1 MTEGKICKAFNFDLN
16 IKKLKE
22 FYPNSDYKQAYKDL
36 KRFFKSN
43 GFKHRQWS
51 GYISEKPLSV
61 SEILDFTEQLWN
73 KFPWLELCA
82 TRFDVT
88 NIGKTYD
95 LLAMR
100 VASKSPTRKEKV
112 YYFKKG
118 RVNDGSAFSSAQSN
132 MRVTKSEDKQKQC
145 QFKPKR

>member
-61 SEILDFTEQLWN
+61 SEVLDFTEQLWN

-112 YYFKKG
+112 YNFKKG
-118 RVNDGSAFSSAQSN
+118 RVNSGSAFTNA
-132 MRVTKSEDKQKQC
+132 KSQANTLEPEATQARQA
-145 QFKPKR
+145 FKRKR